1 MNGVC
6 LFMSGVN
13 VSLLQYPQPPGVIH
27 YSPWAM
33 RGTERDLTKMRAALV
48 HYFPI
53 DLSHQAN

>member
-33 RGTERDLTKMRAALV
+33 RGTERDLTKMKGCFGSLLP
-48 HYFPI
+48 Y
-53 DLSHQAN
+53 